1 MSKTVLI
8 AANDP
13 HITYLLQR
21 YARQSG
27 LEPVQSG
34 FADAVLGLSQDP
46 QPALIIVELDSL
58 RGSYD
63 ALKTLSEQARTRGI
77 PIVVYT
83 SSDQELPDLPLGIA
97 AYLRSSVLYDDFVAT
112 LRLVGVRP

>member
-1 MSKTVLI
+1 MPKKVLI
-8 AANDP
+8 AADDP

-27 LEPVQSG
+27 LEPVQTS
-34 FADAVLGLSQDP
+34 FATAMGLLQDA

-58 RGSYD
+58 HGSCD
-63 ALKTLSEQARTRGI
+63 TLEALSKQARARSI
-77 PIVVYT
+77 PIVAYT
-83 SSDQELPDLPLGIA
+83 SSDQQFPDPPLAIA